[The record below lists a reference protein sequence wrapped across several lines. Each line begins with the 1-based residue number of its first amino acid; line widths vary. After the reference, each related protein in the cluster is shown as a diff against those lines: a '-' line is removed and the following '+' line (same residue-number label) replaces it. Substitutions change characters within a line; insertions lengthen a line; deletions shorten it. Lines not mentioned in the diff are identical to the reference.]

1 MDKSEY
7 KDELEYE
14 ICQGTCFQHFG
25 NYRAFAGHAK
35 VLDPTRYM
43 VDIYTARAF
52 DLKASHAVERMNGE
66 VVGGYGVPLDGSI
79 LRELAYT
86 PSKSEEGRLN
96 VNLANPNANDEENN
110 HIFTLHRL
118 VMIVANGKGISIFAD
133 GALEGV
139 DVHPPTGS
147 TYDDIIAYHP
157 LTSTNEKTSILRAL
171 RVGNV
176 HSKQSDGDHRMGKDM
191 RYLNGLL
198 FCALTS
204 HRMNTCFSYA
214 RKNMGHWGCGCLI
227 MEYNGGVESAAHFYV
242 IPAVDEITFPSVEDV
257 RAGRSFD
264 NDSLP

>member
-14 ICQGTCFQHFG
+14 QCQGKCFELLG

-43 VDIYTARAF
+43 VDIYTARVF
-52 DLKASHAVERMNGE
+52 DLKSSNAVEKMDGFI
-66 VVGGYGVPLDGSI
+66 VGGYGVPLYGSI
-79 LRELAYT
+79 LRELAYS
-86 PSKSEEGRLN
+86 PHEEAEGRLD
-96 VNLANPNANDEENN
+96 VNLANPNDEENN
-110 HIFTLHRL
+110 YTFSLHRL
-118 VMIVANGKGISIFAD
+118 IMIVANGKGISIFAD

-147 TYDDIIAYHP
+147 TLDNIIAYHP
-157 LTSTNEKTSILRAL
+157 LTSTNEKRSIQRAL

-204 HRMNTCFSYA
+204 HYMNTCFGYS
-214 RKNMGHWGCGCLI
+214 RKNAGHWCCGLFI
-227 MEYNGGVESAAHFYV
+227 MVYNGGVDSAAHFSV
-242 IPAVDEITFPSVEDV
+242 IPALDDITFPSVEDV
-257 RAGRSFD
+257 RNGKTFD
-264 NDSLP
+264 GDSLR